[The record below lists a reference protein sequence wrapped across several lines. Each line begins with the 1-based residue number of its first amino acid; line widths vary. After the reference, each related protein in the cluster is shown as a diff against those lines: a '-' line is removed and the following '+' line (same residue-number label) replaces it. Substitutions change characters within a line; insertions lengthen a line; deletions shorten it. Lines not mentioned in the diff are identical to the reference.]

1 MKSKQDGDDLFDR
14 LTVSI
19 SFLWKTKIMLKKNHY
34 NFYIGKYTSS
44 STWELYSELIQG
56 DNRHNVRASLSQ
68 MLQ

>member
-14 LTVSI
+14 LTVSM
-19 SFLWKTKIMLKKNHY
+19 SFVWKTKFMLKNLY
-34 NFYIGKYTSS
+34 NFYIGRYTSS